1 MRKDN
6 NLSKFLKLLVIKYK
20 VLIAIFILLPFLSY
34 SQIPKSIADTV
45 KGRDTIPIVN
55 KNSEKNSLEV
65 HRSLYIDDQNS
76 AKQYVIFD
84 LLEEKIQKGNLV
96 LKKGIDYKNFAK
108 ELAYILELKKSA
120 IEGVIVNQS
129 EFQSVRN
136 LTLTSVM
143 LHEVFLRTD
152 EQTKLIK
159 RNNKELSN
167 IQKDIDSLITLEHL
181 FVAPKDPSSKN
192 IYFERYNQ
200 LTTDV
205 NQIRGRLKSALDS
218 INILEIKSKK
228 LKYELQYDI
237 IGTEK
242 LRKKFQENLLSNR
255 IAIFDSKNNK
265 ISFGETYIYS
275 LKKEIILLLFYLFN
289 HINLILLMIISILGI
304 SFFLNVLKRKY
315 VKTGLYDDFNYPVQ
329 IFRHSIACA
338 SLISIVI
345 FQFFFP
351 LPPFAFISNLWL
363 IIGLL
368 LSFIL
373 YGTSSK
379 SENWVWF
386 SSFALIIPA
395 LFLNNIL
402 LHSVTEAWLLLLL
415 TLVTIGTFLYNLRLH
430 KNAIPI
436 GLNWVMKFTIMVEF
450 FALIFLLV
458 GNYNL
463 GKILV
468 TNGIFTIFLAF
479 AFFGTYHKI
488 VDIIKFSNFIK
499 VPEDEEEKR
508 ELNFKNYEVH
518 KISFVTYLI
527 LVLGWFT
534 LIFRSSYFY
543 QNISSPF
550 QESISETKTI
560 GDLTYSYEKI
570 IFFFLV
576 IFMSAFISK
585 VVSFLTTESEV
596 NARGLKTNKLGSWLL
611 LIRIA
616 IFSVGVIIA
625 FAIAGIPMDK
635 IAIIISALGV
645 GIGFGL
651 QTLINNLV
659 SGLILAFEKPINL
672 DDIIEV
678 GGRTGKMKSIGFR
691 SSVVT
696 TFDGAD
702 VIIPNGDLLNQHLTN
717 WTLGSSKLRSEIQ
730 IGVAYGTDL
739 KLSKALIQEIL
750 EKHNFV
756 LKYPLP
762 MIWITNFN
770 ESCIDISI
778 KYWIPHFN
786 HVFDV
791 KSELL
796 ISIDEV
802 FRKNNIV
809 IPFPQRDIHLHTDAN
824 ESAPNEEKE

>member
-1 MRKDN
+1 M
-6 NLSKFLKLLVIKYK
+6 
-20 VLIAIFILLPFLSY
+20 
-34 SQIPKSIADTV
+34 
-45 KGRDTIPIVN
+45 
-55 KNSEKNSLEV
+55 
-65 HRSLYIDDQNS
+65 
-76 AKQYVIFD
+76 
-84 LLEEKIQKGNLV
+84 
-96 LKKGIDYKNFAK
+96 
-108 ELAYILELKKSA
+108 
-120 IEGVIVNQS
+120 
-129 EFQSVRN
+129 
-136 LTLTSVM
+136 
-143 LHEVFLRTD
+143 
-152 EQTKLIK
+152 
-159 RNNKELSN
+159 
-167 IQKDIDSLITLEHL
+167 
-181 FVAPKDPSSKN
+181 
-192 IYFERYNQ
+192 
-200 LTTDV
+200 
-205 NQIRGRLKSALDS
+205 
-218 INILEIKSKK
+218 
-228 LKYELQYDI
+228 
-237 IGTEK
+237 
-242 LRKKFQENLLSNR
+242 
-255 IAIFDSKNNK
+255 
-265 ISFGETYIYS
+265 
-275 LKKEIILLLFYLFN
+275 
-289 HINLILLMIISILGI
+289 
-304 SFFLNVLKRKY
+304 
-315 VKTGLYDDFNYPVQ
+315 
-329 IFRHSIACA
+329 
-338 SLISIVI
+338 
-345 FQFFFP
+345 
-351 LPPFAFISNLWL
+351 
-363 IIGLL
+363 
-368 LSFIL
+368 
-373 YGTSSK
+373 
-379 SENWVWF
+379 
-386 SSFALIIPA
+386 
-395 LFLNNIL
+395 
-402 LHSVTEAWLLLLL
+402 
-415 TLVTIGTFLYNLRLH
+415 
-430 KNAIPI
+430 
-436 GLNWVMKFTIMVEF
+436 
-450 FALIFLLV
+450 
-458 GNYNL
+458 
-463 GKILV
+463 

-527 LVLGWFT
+527 LIFGWFT

-585 VVSFLTTESEV
+585 VVSFLTTENEV

-611 LIRIA
+611 LIRIS

-739 KLSKALIQEIL
+739 KLSKAIIQEIL

-762 MIWITNFN
+762 MIWITNFT

-809 IPFPQRDIHLHTDAN
+809 IPFPQRDVYLHTDAN
-824 ESAPNEEKE
+824 ESKLNEEKE